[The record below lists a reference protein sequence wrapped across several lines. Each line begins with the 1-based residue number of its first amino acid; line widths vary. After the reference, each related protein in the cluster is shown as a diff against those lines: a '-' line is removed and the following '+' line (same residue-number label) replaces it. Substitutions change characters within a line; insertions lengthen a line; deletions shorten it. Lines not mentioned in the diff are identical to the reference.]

1 MREGVQQGHLALQ
14 SAQRALALLPSI
26 PPITFYC
33 SSCVSIKVI
42 QLGYFYS
49 ELLTSGTSTFPPLG
63 IEFKDE
69 WGE

>member
-49 ELLTSGTSTFPPLG
+49 ELLLPALLRFHP
-63 IEFKDE
+63 
-69 WGE
+69 WG